1 MNREQKAA
9 VIDEIAEEIGGSDAI
24 FALDYRGI
32 TVAQIAELRDKLRQT
47 ETRLRVTKNSL
58 SERAAD
64 QAGVADIKP
73 LLTGPT
79 ALALVKGDAAAAA
92 KVLSDTARVL
102 RGPLAFKG
110 GFMGGAMLSP
120 EQVDTIA
127 KLPSRDVL
135 NAQLV
140 GTIAAPL
147 SGLARTL
154 NALIQ
159 GVAIQLGQIRDQGL
173 VSGTS
178 APADETASATADE
191 TASATADETASATAD
206 ETASATA
213 DAPSADGTPESA
225 SEAPAAAE
233 APDASATADASS
245 ADGTPESASEAPA
258 AAEAESTPAAPE
270 ATEAEAEAATT
281 AADEDAEAPADPA
294 ASDEPAA
301 EVEDAAA
308 PEAAEA
314 TEADTAADAAPEN

>member
-9 VIDEIAEEIGGSDAI
+9 VIDQIAEDLGGSDAI

-32 TVAQIAELRDKLRQT
+32 TVAQIAELRDKLRAT
-47 ETRLRVTKNSL
+47 ETKLRVTKNSL

-64 QAGVADIKP
+64 QAGVAEIKP

-110 GFMGGAMLSP
+110 GFMSGAVLSP
-120 EQVDTIA
+120 GEVETIA

-173 VSGTS
+173 VSGT
-178 APADETASATADE
+178 
-191 TASATADETASATAD
+191 
-206 ETASATA
+206 
-213 DAPSADGTPESA
+213 
-225 SEAPAAAE
+225 APAADVAE
-233 APDASATADASS
+233 TASATADASS

-258 AAEAESTPAAPE
+258 AAEAEVATAAPEAAEAESEAPAAADAEPAPAAPE
-270 ATEAEAEAATT
+270 AAEAESEAPAAAEAEAA
-281 AADEDAEAPADPA
+281 
-294 ASDEPAA
+294 PAA
-301 EVEDAAA
+301 EVEADAA

-314 TEADTAADAAPEN
+314 TEADAAAADAAPEN